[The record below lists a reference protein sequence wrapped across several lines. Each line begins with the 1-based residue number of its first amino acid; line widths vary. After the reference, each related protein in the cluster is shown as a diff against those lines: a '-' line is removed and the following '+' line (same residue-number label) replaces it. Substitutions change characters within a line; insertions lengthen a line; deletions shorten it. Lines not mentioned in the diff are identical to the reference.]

1 MGAVEIAVHIDALRR
16 EGIRLADA
24 AADAGLDAAV
34 PTCPD
39 WRVRDLVTHLGG
51 VYRWAAG
58 NVTDGSVS
66 EEQMAAGFEAPGDK
80 ELIDWLRARHAGI
93 VEALATADPGVECF
107 TFLPAP
113 TPLAFWARRQAHET
127 VIHRVDAESA
137 AGREITEIPPE
148 FAADGVNELVGAFM
162 ARRGGKLRSERPMS
176 LAIEATDAEAA
187 WTVGIGPEG
196 REVTAGRGAADATVT
211 GRAHDLYL
219 LLWNRIG
226 ADRVTVEGDPAVL
239 GLWRERAHI
248 RWS

>member
-16 EGIRLADA
+16 EGLRLVDA
-24 AADAGLDAAV
+24 ATAAGLDAAV

-39 WRVRDLVTHLGG
+39 WRVRDLATHLGG

-58 NVTDGSVS
+58 NVAHGSMT
-66 EEQMAAGFEAPGDK
+66 EEQTDAAFVAPADG
-80 ELIDWLRARHAGI
+80 ELIDWLRAGHAGV
-93 VEALATADPGVECF
+93 VETLSTADPAVECF

-127 VIHRVDAESA
+127 TIHRVDMELA
-137 AGREITEIPPE
+137 AGEEITEVPAE

-162 ARRGGKLRSERPMS
+162 ARRGGRLRSEEPMS
-176 LAIEATDAEAA
+176 LAIEATDAGAA
-187 WTVGIGPEG
+187 WTVRIGPEG
-196 REVTAGRGAADATVT
+196 REVTAGSGPADAAVT

-226 ADRVTVEGDPAVL
+226 AERVTVEGDPAVL
-239 GLWRERAHI
+239 ALWRDRAHI

>member
-1 MGAVEIAVHIDALRR
+1 VGAVEIAVHIDVLRR
-16 EGIRLADA
+16 EGVRLADA
-24 AADAGLDAAV
+24 AAAAGLDAAV
-34 PTCPD
+34 PSCPD
-39 WRVRDLVTHLGG
+39 WRVRDLVSHIGG
-51 VYRWAAG
+51 VHRWAAG
-58 NVTDGSVS
+58 NVTHGSLT
-66 EEQMAAGFEAPGDK
+66 EEQIEAAFVAPTDG
-80 ELIDWLRARHAGI
+80 ELIDWLRAGHAGL
-93 VEALATADPGVECF
+93 VETLTTADPAVECF

-127 VIHRVDAESA
+127 VIHRVDAELA
-137 AGREITEIPPE
+137 AGREVTEVAPE

>member
-1 MGAVEIAVHIDALRR
+1 MGAVEIAAHIEVLRR
-16 EGIRLADA
+16 EGTRLTDA
-24 AADAGLDAAV
+24 AGAAGLDAAV

-58 NVTDGSVS
+58 NVTHGSMTGEQTAAAFVAPADG
-66 EEQMAAGFEAPGDK
+66 
-80 ELIDWLRARHAGI
+80 ELIDWLRAGHALI
-93 VEALATADPGVECF
+93 VEALSTADPAVECF

-127 VIHRVDAESA
+127 VIHRVDAELA
-137 AGREITEIPPE
+137 AGREVAGVPPE
-148 FAADGVNELVGAFM
+148 VAADGVNELVGAFM
-162 ARRGGKLRSERPMS
+162 ARRGGKLRSERPVS

-187 WTVGIGPEG
+187 WTVRIGPEG
-196 REVTAGRGAADATVT
+196 REVTAGRGAADTTVT

-219 LLWNRIG
+219 LLWNRTG
-226 ADRVTVEGDPAVL
+226 AERVTVEGDPAVL
-239 GLWRERAHI
+239 ALWRERAHV